1 MIKYL
6 VAALTVIVAWPAP
19 VLCDGDDASGV
30 LADIV
35 VKGNRSLSRQAVL
48 HHVRSRVG
56 QRYDAHVVNAD
67 EQRLLKTGRFQ
78 SVRTYAATGDR
89 GVVLTFEVVEHAT
102 IERVEFVNNK
112 AIKTNVL
119 RKALPYDVG
128 DPLSP
133 FTVEASR
140 KALLQKYHKAGHQF
154 AEVKADIRDRQ
165 VIFEIVEGPKVTVR
179 SVRFEGNTHFES
191 LKLRQTIGTSSALWP
206 VVKNALDLEQ
216 LDRDVQ
222 GLRQLYVDE
231 GFLGAEVQKRLEY
244 NDDKS
249 EVVVVFVIEQHQRY
263 RIREIRFEGN
273 AAIGDDQLTN
283 RIELEP
289 GNFVVA
295 SRMRQDVQ
303 RVQGSYGQVGYIE
316 AFVESD
322 ILYVDPNEPI
332 PNWIAA
338 HEDPKPA
345 LVILVFR
352 ITEEDKYIV
361 GRVDIRG
368 NTVTQ
373 ERVVRRQLRLFP
385 EQVFD
390 TVAVQRARRR
400 LLESELFDE
409 VTITPL
415 PGTGNVRDI
424 LVELKEAN
432 TGDIRLGVGVSSNSG
447 LLGSIS
453 YTERNFDILNW
464 PGSGRPGRAFKGAG
478 QRFSIVAEP
487 GTELMRFHVEWFE
500 PSVGDQPYSMGVKA
514 FLFERGRDSYD
525 EFRAGPVVSVGH
537 RFKNQWY
544 GEIAARVEMIDINNL
559 SSSAPPEVTKDEGSH
574 VIVGAKATLI
584 KDRTDS
590 RWMPT
595 TGDRIHTSYEQ
606 VLGDFNFG
614 RLEGDYRIY
623 RTVHMD
629 PLDRKHVLAGRA
641 MIGQIFGSAPVFE
654 EFYAGGIGSM
664 RGFEYRGI
672 SPRSKGT
679 DKRIGGDFILLIST
693 EYGFPV
699 YGKTLRGV
707 VFLDTGTVES
717 TIGLSDFR
725 AALGAGLRWII
736 PALGQIPISLDFAV
750 PVVKDGNDD
759 EQVISFFIGW
769 AF

>member
-1 MIKYL
+1 MTESPMIKYL

-409 VTITPL
+409 VTITPMAG
-415 PGTGNVRDI
+415 PGNVRNI

-432 TGDIRLGVGVSSNSG
+432 TGDIRLG
-447 LLGSIS
+447 
-453 YTERNFDILNW
+453 
-464 PGSGRPGRAFKGAG
+464 
-478 QRFSIVAEP
+478 
-487 GTELMRFHVEWFE
+487 
-500 PSVGDQPYSMGVKA
+500 
-514 FLFERGRDSYD
+514 
-525 EFRAGPVVSVGH
+525 
-537 RFKNQWY
+537 
-544 GEIAARVEMIDINNL
+544 
-559 SSSAPPEVTKDEGSH
+559 
-574 VIVGAKATLI
+574 
-584 KDRTDS
+584 
-590 RWMPT
+590 
-595 TGDRIHTSYEQ
+595 
-606 VLGDFNFG
+606 FG
-614 RLEGDYRIY
+614 RRPTAHCLSEHVSYRY
-623 RTVHMD
+623 HS
-629 PLDRKHVLAGRA
+629 KHDEH
-641 MIGQIFGSAPVFE
+641 GQ
-654 EFYAGGIGSM
+654 
-664 RGFEYRGI
+664 
-672 SPRSKGT
+672 
-679 DKRIGGDFILLIST
+679 
-693 EYGFPV
+693 
-699 YGKTLRGV
+699 
-707 VFLDTGTVES
+707 
-717 TIGLSDFR
+717 
-725 AALGAGLRWII
+725 
-736 PALGQIPISLDFAV
+736 
-750 PVVKDGNDD
+750 
-759 EQVISFFIGW
+759 
-769 AF
+769 